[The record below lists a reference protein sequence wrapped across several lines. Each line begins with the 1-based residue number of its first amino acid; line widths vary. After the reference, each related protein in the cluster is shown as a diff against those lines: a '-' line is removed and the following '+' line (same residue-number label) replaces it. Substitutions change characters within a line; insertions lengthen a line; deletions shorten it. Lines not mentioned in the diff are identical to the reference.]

1 MEKFWIAADVK
12 ENGKYAA
19 FSFFVSEN
27 SNLVS
32 ELAGIQGIC
41 FASIQPSK
49 EAAHAVVAAWNNAH
63 KANGNYMFA
72 EA

>member
-1 MEKFWIAADVK
+1 MKKFYIAADVK
-12 ENGKYAA
+12 ENGKYYA

-32 ELAGIQGIC
+32 ELAGIRGIC
-41 FASIQPSK
+41 FASIHPSK
-49 EAAHAVVAAWNNAH
+49 KAAHEVVTAWNDAH

-72 EA
+72 ES

>member
-1 MEKFWIAADVK
+1 MKKFYIAADVE
-12 ENGKYAA
+12 ENGKYYA

-41 FASIQPSK
+41 FASIHPSK
-49 EAAHAVVAAWNNAH
+49 EAAHEVVAAWNDAH
-63 KANGNYMFA
+63 KACGNYMFA
-72 EA
+72 ET